1 MGAFHEIIG
10 VMLDV
15 LLLLLFLKNYRF
27 KYNYLV
33 TATYCIGYGL
43 VVLLVNNLAG
53 AAGFRILLYCVL
65 IGIFIHFFYCDIQF
79 VQAIKLLVSYFVL
92 MQITEMLVIA
102 GIVLTGNHEA
112 MHNDILYMVVLLG
125 TKMLNMVLIILWN
138 RFCKSGNKKY
148 SLLTTGL
155 IMIPLGITVVAL
167 IISTKNLISLGHN
180 VSRKVYFENM
190 AVSILIIFAAMS
202 YVVFFDY
209 YESYRNKEK
218 IIERLTLQ
226 NKQQYELFQEKMYND
241 QRIRKMY
248 HDMKSHTSYLRYCLE
263 KQQSADGMKYADN
276 ILDQLESFD
285 TIYHTDN
292 GMLDCLL
299 NEMRKKCDKEGIHFE
314 VNINFSR
321 GCFMTDFDVCT
332 LFGNILENAYEAS
345 MQLDSTVD
353 MPIIFKMDSIDNYI
367 IIKLTN
373 YMKPRNTASKGITLA
388 TTKEDKENHGL
399 GLKNLDDVL
408 QKYNGT
414 KKISIDENLFVLKI
428 MIPVQ

>member
-1 MGAFHEIIG
+1 MGAFHRIIG
-10 VMLDV
+10 VVLDV
-15 LLLLLFLKNYRF
+15 LLLLLFMRNYRP
-27 KYNYLV
+27 KYNFLV
-33 TATYCIGYGL
+33 MAAYCFGYGVVVL
-43 VVLLVNNLAG
+43 VVNGLAG
-53 AAGFRILLYCVL
+53 SAVFRILLYCFL
-65 IGIFIHFFYCDIQF
+65 IGIFIHFFYLDIQF

-92 MQITEMLVIA
+92 MLISEMLVIA
-102 GIVLTGNHEA
+102 GIILLGSYEVMHDDVLYIGV
-112 MHNDILYMVVLLG
+112 ILG

-138 RFCKSGNKKY
+138 RFCKSENKKY
-148 SLLTTGL
+148 SLFTTSL
-155 IMIPLGITVVAL
+155 IMIPLCITVVAL
-167 IISTKNLISLGHN
+167 IMSTKNLISLGHN
-180 VSRKVYFENM
+180 ISKKVYFENM

-241 QRIRKMY
+241 QKIRKMY

-263 KQQSADGMKYADN
+263 KQQAADGIEYADN

-299 NEMRKKCDKEGIHFE
+299 NEMRKKCDKAGIHFE

-345 MQLDSTVD
+345 MQLDSPVD
-353 MPIIFKMDSIDNYI
+353 MPIIFKMDNIDNYI

-373 YMKPRNTASKGITLA
+373 YMKPGLIENGSHDLV
-388 TTKEDKENHGL
+388 TTKADKENHGL
-399 GLKNLDDVL
+399 GLKNLEDVL
-408 QKYNGT
+408 NKYNGT
-414 KKISIDENLFVLKI
+414 KKISIDDNLFVLKI
-428 MIPVQ
+428 MIPVP

>member
-15 LLLLLFLKNYRF
+15 LLLLFFLKNYRL

-43 VVLLVNNLAG
+43 VVLLVNYLAG

-102 GIVLTGNHEA
+102 GIVLTGNHGA
-112 MHNDILYMVVLLG
+112 MHDDILYMVVLLG

-155 IMIPLGITVVAL
+155 IMIPLGITVAAL

-209 YESYRNKEK
+209 YESYRSKEK

-345 MQLDSTVD
+345 MQLDSAVD
-353 MPIIFKMDSIDNYI
+353 MPIIFKMDNIDNYI